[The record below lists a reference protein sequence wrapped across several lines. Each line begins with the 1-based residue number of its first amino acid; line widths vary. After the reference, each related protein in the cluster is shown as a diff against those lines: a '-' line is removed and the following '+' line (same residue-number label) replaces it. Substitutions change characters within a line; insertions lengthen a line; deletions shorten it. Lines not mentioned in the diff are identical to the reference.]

1 MVDVGAILGSMAL
14 GLLSD
19 LMYGKRSP
27 VAMIAV
33 VSATAISY
41 VIVFEVYNMSSA
53 GLFILMFLLGFFI
66 SGLNN
71 MISAACA
78 ADLGKQNALKGNQ
91 KATSTVTGIID
102 GSGTMG
108 TAAGQFI
115 VGFTESEWGW

>member
-1 MVDVGAILGSMAL
+1 MIDVGAILGSMVL
-14 GLLSD
+14 GYLSD

-33 VSATAISY
+33 AFATAISY
-41 VIVFEVYNMSSA
+41 IITFQIYNL
-53 GLFILMFLLGFFI
+53 GKPVLFILMFFLGFFI

-78 ADLGKQNALKGNQ
+78 ADLGKQSALKGNQ

-108 TAAGQFI
+108 TAAG
-115 VGFTESEWGW
+115 